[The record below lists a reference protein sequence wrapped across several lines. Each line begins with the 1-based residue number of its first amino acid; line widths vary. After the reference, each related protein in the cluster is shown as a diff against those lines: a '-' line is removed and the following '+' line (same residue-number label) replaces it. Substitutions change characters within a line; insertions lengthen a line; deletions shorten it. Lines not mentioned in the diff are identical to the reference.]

1 MSQKLFKSTEEFDCE
16 RRGFNLTKIC
26 LGTGAYAKVK
36 LAYVSKEKLE
46 NNKRLAEE
54 LKDNGTNK
62 VAIKVIKRKNLPKD
76 YVNKFLTREIECLHA
91 AYRLPHVVQLY
102 ETFRTERQIYLVMEY
117 ASQGDL
123 LEYINS
129 RSTELQNNR
138 PGIGEKKAK
147 SFFKQLLIAVQHC
160 HKRNIVH
167 RDLKCENILIAEASD
182 GKEVI
187 KITDFGF
194 ATRFPTNKNVLLETF
209 CGSYAYAAPEILQ
222 AEKYDGKIADIWSLG
237 VILFAMINGK
247 LPYND
252 RNICAL
258 IEQTKEKP
266 RFSSR
271 VSVSEECKDLICKI
285 LTHSTNKRSTL
296 QDIFQHPW
304 LLPQS
309 NSNKSVMLVSHD
321 GDKDFY
327 VGKLDL
333 KTVKNVRTDLK
344 TLDQNQEV
352 FPQQRACLLE
362 KASKLSNK
370 PSTTLV
376 PSTPTATQKLLHS
389 RGNKNNFLFSLS
401 IKKIIKDPLKTANN
415 PMGIIKIQKPNTTE
429 ETLHEFSQ
437 PVRLNPKTDIRLESF
452 FLSKKLYCVS
462 PNKRNKHKQNPLSY
476 ENSLIKDESI
486 SRSELALKIEK
497 PETLRCV
504 SKPKKKLEDKI
515 SSVENSNYYDL
526 SSYHFMYGKHVKK
539 LRSTLPISNR
549 LLTTEARETSL
560 TQKELLKLVQ
570 CEKVHSI

>member
-1 MSQKLFKSTEEFDCE
+1 MSQKLIKSTEEFDCE
-16 RRGFNLTKIC
+16 RRGFNVTKKC

-36 LAYVSKEKLE
+36 LAYVSNEKLE
-46 NNKRLAEE
+46 NDKRLAEE

-76 YVNKFLTREIECLHA
+76 YVSKFLTREIECLHA
-91 AYRLPHVVQLY
+91 AYRLPHVIQLY

-117 ASQGDL
+117 ASKGDL

-129 RSTELQNNR
+129 RSTELQNNK

-147 SFFKQLLIAVQHC
+147 IFFKQLLIAVKHC
-160 HKRNIVH
+160 HKRNMVH

-182 GKEVI
+182 GKEII

-194 ATRFPTNKNVLLETF
+194 ATRFPSNKNVLLETF

-252 RNICAL
+252 RNLCAL

-285 LTHSTNKRSTL
+285 LTQSTNKRSTL

-321 GDKDFY
+321 GEKDYY
-327 VGKLDL
+327 VGKPDL
-333 KTVKNVRTDLK
+333 KTAKNVQTDLK

-352 FPQQRACLLE
+352 FSQQRVCLLE

-370 PSTTLV
+370 

-401 IKKIIKDPLKTANN
+401 IKKMINVPPKTANN
-415 PMGIIKIQKPNTTE
+415 PMSIIKIQKPNTTK

-437 PVRLNPKTDIRLESF
+437 PVRLDAKTDIRLESF
-452 FLSKKLYCVS
+452 FQSKKLYCVS
-462 PNKRNKHKQNPLSY
+462 PNKRNKHKQNPLSN

-486 SRSELALKIEK
+486 SRSGNKQEMLDLNINWKR
-497 PETLRCV
+497 T
-504 SKPKKKLEDKI
+504 KI
-515 SSVENSNYYDL
+515 SS
-526 SSYHFMYGKHVKK
+526 KIKK
-539 LRSTLPISNR
+539 DKINLLFGNNRSFFKKR
-549 LLTTEARETSL
+549 
-560 TQKELLKLVQ
+560 K
-570 CEKVHSI
+570 SIKK

>member
-352 FPQQRACLLE
+352 FQ
-362 KASKLSNK
+362 
-370 PSTTLV
+370 
-376 PSTPTATQKLLHS
+376 
-389 RGNKNNFLFSLS
+389 
-401 IKKIIKDPLKTANN
+401 
-415 PMGIIKIQKPNTTE
+415 
-429 ETLHEFSQ
+429 
-437 PVRLNPKTDIRLESF
+437 
-452 FLSKKLYCVS
+452 
-462 PNKRNKHKQNPLSY
+462 
-476 ENSLIKDESI
+476 
-486 SRSELALKIEK
+486 LALKIEK

-560 TQKELLKLVQ
+560 TQKGNKLKMLDLNINWKRTKISSKIKKDKTNLLFENNRSLFK
-570 CEKVHSI
+570 KRKSIK